1 MSTEYKLS
9 FTASEINEKLT
20 KVDKLTKVNDGETNL
35 VDTWSSKKISD
46 TINDAISDIGGGDVD
61 LSQLGITATAD
72 ELNYVDGATSNIQTQ
87 LDGKADLNHNHL
99 GQYAASSHSHT
110 IAQISTL
117 QQVLNGKANSSHTH
131 SASEITIGTLPIS
144 NGGTGATTAE
154 AARTNLD
161 VYSKSEINSIS
172 QKKITYG
179 TSDPSGGSNGDIYIK
194 YS

>member
-1 MSTEYKLS
+1 MANKKKV
-9 FTASEINEKLT
+9 FTDESLATLVNET
-20 KVDKLTKVNDGETNL
+20 K
-35 VDTWSSKKISD
+35 
-46 TINDAISDIGGGDVD
+46 
-61 LSQLGITATAD
+61 Q
-72 ELNYVDGATSNIQTQ
+72 YVDNAVS
-87 LDGKADLNHNHL
+87 
-99 GQYAASSHSHT
+99 
-110 IAQISTL
+110 
-117 QQVLNGKANSSHTH
+117 GKANVSHTH
-131 SASEITIGTLPIS
+131 SISEITIGTLPIS